1 MLNMVFLL
9 TVLLISVAVS
19 YFIMPNLAPMLLVG
33 AGVVLLA
40 ISAYKHWST
49 FGTMEYE
56 RSTWQYNLRQY
67 GSYVM
72 MAAVIL
78 GAYGFYAMN
87 KTSGGGGGMM
97 NTSSGGDMTLPGMA
111 GGAFGSVMK
120 TASSRIQELMRR
132 GRITLNN

>member
-19 YFIMPNLAPMLLVG
+19 YFIMPNLAPIILVG
-33 AGVVLLA
+33 AGLVLLA

-56 RSTWQYNLRQY
+56 RATWQYNLRQY

-72 MAAVIL
+72 IAAVIL

-87 KTSGGGGGMM
+87 KTSGGGSTGM
-97 NTSSGGDMTLPGMA
+97 NSSSESAIPGMA
-111 GGAFGSVMK
+111 GGGFGAVMK